1 MFNES
6 WQFSPQGIFHN
17 DSFGQLSPF
26 KHLKK
31 YIIMFHMINI
41 LQNILG
47 SILPLPGSLF
57 HTGYKIGI
65 MKSPRR
71 LSGFSPMDDR
81 SGSLHQRRI
90 HSGAGPGWLE
100 HPPAKTRGVG
110 TSSNQMADFQLI
122 HLIHLM
128 RVWKFWDITN
138 SGNFQVSC

>member
-26 KHLKK
+26 KHLKT

-71 LSGFSPMDDR
+71 LSGSSPMDDR

-90 HSGAGPGWLE
+90 PIREPDPAGWNIPQRKLELE
-100 HPPAKTRGVG
+100 HHQTKWRIF
-110 TSSNQMADFQLI
+110 N
-122 HLIHLM
+122 
-128 RVWKFWDITN
+128 
-138 SGNFQVSC
+138 